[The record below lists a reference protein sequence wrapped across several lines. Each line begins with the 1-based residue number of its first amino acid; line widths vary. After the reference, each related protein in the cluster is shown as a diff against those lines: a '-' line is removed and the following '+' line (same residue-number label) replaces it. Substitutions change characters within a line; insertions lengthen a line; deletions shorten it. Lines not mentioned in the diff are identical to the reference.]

1 MYMIVNIRESV
12 LHTHTHTANSKLVI
26 KAGAVYILD
35 VRAIYMA
42 GKDVMYRR
50 LLWIEILNQHQFQL

>member
-1 MYMIVNIRESV
+1 MIVNIRERV

-35 VRAIYMA
+35 VCAIILYMA
-42 GKDVMYRR
+42 GKDVMYRW
-50 LLWIEILNQHQFQL
+50 LLWIKILNQHQFQL